1 LLFSSRGRDINHIGS
16 YYPSVL
22 ILKPG
27 QFIHIN
33 KGRLHAFRKL
43 SPTALT
49 EGDCHAELR
58 SNLIRT
64 ENLGLEEQLCISVA
78 WDWMYQGITA
88 EGTNREIVSILE
100 CTNLNRKHM
109 KQSLAIPETCIL
121 LMAQDLLKRPASS
134 DDHTTMLPFLKPE
147 PSLPDD
153 KLNRLRGLFPSLQH
167 VVGLHEQAIHCIEGK
182 METKTW
188 DQELEIVR
196 VPNTWQNP
204 NLCTVDPYGND
215 FFCKLC
221 SAELSNVYMHCV
233 GCELLLNKDFNICI
247 CCYHEKRYKKTIRMH
262 PLNDKRHSTVNHTGQ
277 FHFMKQKSCSC
288 KNGPACKNCTFCAG
302 CSCKCHTWF
311 TAQCRFKTIDDE
323 KKLLK
328 CIEDKVSSQP
338 IRFLDETR
346 ARLAYIGSAN
356 VYDDIN
362 TVQAQSNVRQAS
374 AIVEDS
380 KESLTALVV
389 GSSVERKVS
398 VVFQDVEQSINNEDP
413 IETTIQN

>member
-64 ENLGLEEQLCISVA
+64 ENLGFEEQLCISVA

-188 DQELEIVR
+188 DQAEPEFV
-196 VPNTWQNP
+196 
-204 NLCTVDPYGND
+204 YG
-215 FFCKLC
+215 
-221 SAELSNVYMHCV
+221 
-233 GCELLLNKDFNICI
+233 
-247 CCYHEKRYKKTIRMH
+247 
-262 PLNDKRHSTVNHTGQ
+262 
-277 FHFMKQKSCSC
+277 
-288 KNGPACKNCTFCAG
+288 
-302 CSCKCHTWF
+302 
-311 TAQCRFKTIDDE
+311 
-323 KKLLK
+323 
-328 CIEDKVSSQP
+328 
-338 IRFLDETR
+338 
-346 ARLAYIGSAN
+346 
-356 VYDDIN
+356 
-362 TVQAQSNVRQAS
+362 
-374 AIVEDS
+374 
-380 KESLTALVV
+380 
-389 GSSVERKVS
+389 
-398 VVFQDVEQSINNEDP
+398 
-413 IETTIQN
+413 